1 MESEFDRLA
10 VRHFLT
16 VHKDLE
22 PGRRV
27 EGATR
32 VGRTGAEAEIE
43 ASIRRHHDRLASG
56 RR

>member
-43 ASIRRHHDRLASG
+43 ASIRRHRDRLASG